1 MEAFELLFGLCLI
14 ALGVCLARRYIINP
28 IREEGAMRAYLAVEE
43 AHRYYWHAWRRDAK
57 RTWPVTPSR
66 RDMPVAGA
74 NGVAEPPP
82 MTFDLASLKQ
92 YQREYIDFYRQKFNV
107 WRSDKIGDAT
117 CLRLA
122 EGAARDKFKG
132 ILSDEEI
139 DDLNAYISEELLS
152 AESADVGIA
161 PRQP

>member
-1 MEAFELLFGLCLI
+1 MEALGMFFGLCLI
-14 ALGVCLARRYIINP
+14 VLGVCLARRWIINP
-28 IREEGAMRAYLAVEE
+28 TREEEKMRAYLAVEE
-43 AHRYYWHAWRRDAK
+43 AHRYHWHEWRRDAK

-66 RDMPVAGA
+66 RDIPVAGA
-74 NGVAEPPP
+74 KGFAEPSP

-92 YQREYIDFYRQKFNV
+92 YQREYIDFYRKKYDV
-107 WRSDKIGDAT
+107 WRSDKIGDVT

-139 DDLNAYISEELLS
+139 NDLNAYISEEILS
-152 AESADVGIA
+152 AKSAAVGIA
-161 PRQP
+161 PRRL